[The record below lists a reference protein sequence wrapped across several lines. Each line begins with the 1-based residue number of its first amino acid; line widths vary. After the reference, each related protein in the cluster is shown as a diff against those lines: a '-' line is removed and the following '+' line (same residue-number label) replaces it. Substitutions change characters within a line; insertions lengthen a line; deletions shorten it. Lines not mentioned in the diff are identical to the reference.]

1 MSKKH
6 QHPIRSAGKRTSVVG
21 AKGRK
26 WTPCSSANTPRLRK
40 GRRKPEMP
48 AIAAK
53 APNPKMPTRTRS
65 YVPSAPITRQPT
77 DISLGQAFADTLCK
91 LKVNEQ
97 AFAWGNITLKL
108 VHETHRVVGTFTNSL
123 GEVLGT
129 FQQLLKDIKQLLS
142 YVQQVSRVKVK
153 DKVVTLYKGPLSLG
167 SIQLQTA

>member
-6 QHPIRSAGKRTSVVG
+6 QHPIRPAGKRTSVVG

-53 APNPKMPTRTRS
+53 APNPKMPTGTRS

-77 DISLGQAFADTLCK
+77 GISLRQAFADTLYK
-91 LKVNEQ
+91 LKANEQ

-108 VHETHRVVGTFTNSL
+108 VHETHRVVGTFTNPF
-123 GEVLGT
+123 GKVLGI
-129 FQQLLKDIKQLLS
+129 FQQSLREIEGFLS
-142 YVQQVSRVKVK
+142 YVKQVSRVELK

-167 SIQLQTA
+167 SIRLQTA